1 MCTALIDITMYVVV
15 DGVKRVS
22 AGPHPSRSFAL
33 WLTLLAA
40 VGSMAEAVLT
50 LRRIRR

>member
-1 MCTALIDITMYVVV
+1 VRDKDEITERRL
-15 DGVKRVS
+15 DELEGLPDA
-22 AGPHPSRSFAL
+22 AGNPGFAL

>member
-1 MCTALIDITMYVVV
+1 VRDKDEITERRL
-15 DGVKRVS
+15 DELEGLPDAAS
-22 AGPHPSRSFAL
+22 NPGFAL